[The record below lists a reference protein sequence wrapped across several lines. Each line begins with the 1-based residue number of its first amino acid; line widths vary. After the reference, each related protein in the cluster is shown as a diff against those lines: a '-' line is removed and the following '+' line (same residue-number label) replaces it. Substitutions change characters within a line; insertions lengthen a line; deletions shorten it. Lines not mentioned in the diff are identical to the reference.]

1 MTRVRIE
8 VAVAWHDR
16 QRVVELVLPDES
28 TVAHALQR
36 IAQLDDF
43 AGVDLNGA
51 PVGIYGRVVDR
62 SQRLSEGDRVEIYR
76 SLAIDPMTARRRRAR
91 RHVSRRVAD

>member
-1 MTRVRIE
+1 VSELHVE
-8 VAVAWHDR
+8 VAIAWHDR
-16 QRVVELVLPDES
+16 QCIVELVLPAES
-28 TVAHALQR
+28 TVGDALMR
-36 IAQLDDF
+36 VNGTADF
-43 AGVDLNGA
+43 ADIDLDGA

-91 RHVSRRVAD
+91 RVSRRAAG